1 MTSGALSAP
10 AREEALMVH
19 ACACCSLRF
28 TTTAEL
34 ADHVNNE
41 HRSQEPFTEGRL
53 SVQAYRKHPV
63 NTPLDD
69 ILAPRR

>member
-1 MTSGALSAP
+1 
-10 AREEALMVH
+10 MVH

-34 ADHVNNE
+34 ADHVNTE
-41 HRSQEPFTEGRL
+41 HTSKEEFSEGRL

-63 NTPLDD
+63 SAPLDQ
-69 ILAPRR
+69 ILAPRP